1 MSFTMPQLVVR
12 VGYPVLRYLSCI
24 AIVGVVTW
32 VGFAVFHVNSLIAA
46 FAYVLVV
53 LIVAARWGLPESLV
67 TSVATMLFLDYF
79 FLPPVLSLTMSD
91 IADPQNWVSLCAFMV
106 TAVTASKLST
116 SAQSRASEAQAR
128 RIEVERLY
136 QLSLALMSVETTK
149 ELGTQIAANVKEQFG
164 FDAVAFC
171 DGPTGEIHI
180 SGAEDSRLDLDLLRS
195 VAGGKSSWSIASKP
209 VDAAGTVQFI
219 TPVMLGH
226 RFFGSLGAVGRS
238 VSEPALQAVSNVA
251 AVALEH
257 ADHQIAIAQ
266 LKAARQN
273 ERLRGVMLDALAHD
287 YLTPLASIKGAI
299 STVRTEYRHEPDE
312 EEFLAV
318 VEEESD
324 KLAEMTTKI
333 TDTARIEPGKPRI
346 KCREIQVEELLFSAV
361 SRMKSLLRSHKLEM
375 EIRQNLRPVNADPE
389 MVDLALRQLLGN
401 AAKYSPPASKIEI
414 KGDEADS
421 SVIVHIR
428 DHGPGIPADELDYI
442 FERFY
447 RGRQVRESMAG
458 TGMGLS
464 IARDIIRA
472 HQGQLWV
479 ENVPDGGAQFSFTLP
494 VYQESER

>member
-1 MSFTMPQLVVR
+1 MPQLAVR
-12 VGYPVLRYLSCI
+12 VGYSILRCLSCI

-32 VGFAVFHVNSLIAA
+32 VGFAVFHVRLLIAA
-46 FAYVLVV
+46 LAYVLVV
-53 LIVAARWGLPESLV
+53 LIIAAKWGLLESLV
-67 TSVATMLFLDYF
+67 TSVAAMLFLNYF
-79 FLPPVLSLTMSD
+79 FLIPILSLTIAD
-91 IADPQNWVSLCAFMV
+91 IADPQNWVSLGAFMV
-106 TAVTASKLST
+106 TAVTASKLSA

-128 RIEVERLY
+128 RIEVEHLY

-149 ELGTQIAANVKEQFG
+149 ELGTQIAANVKERFG
-164 FDAVAFC
+164 FDRVAFC
-171 DGPTGEIHI
+171 DAPTGKIYI
-180 SGAEDSRLDLDLLRS
+180 SGTEDSRLDLDLLRS
-195 VAGGKSSWSIASKP
+195 VARGNSSWSMACKP
-209 VDAAGTVQFI
+209 VDAAGTAQFI

-226 RFFGSLGAVGRS
+226 RLFGSLGAVGRS
-238 VSEPALQAVSNVA
+238 VSEPALQAVSNLA

-257 ADHQIAIAQ
+257 ANHQIAIAQ
-266 LKAARQN
+266 LEVARQN
-273 ERLRGVMLDALAHD
+273 ERLRGAMLDALAHD

-299 STVRTEYRHEPDE
+299 STVRAEYRHEPDE

-324 KLAEMTTKI
+324 KLAEMTTEI

-346 KCREIQVEELLFSAV
+346 KCRELQVEELLLSAV
-361 SRMKSLLRSHKLEM
+361 GRMKSLLRSHRLEM

-389 MVDLALRQLLGN
+389 MVSLALRQLLGN
-401 AAKYSPPASKIEI
+401 AVKYSPPDSNIEI
-414 KGDEADS
+414 KADEADS

-428 DHGPGIPADELDYI
+428 DHGTGIPTDELDSI

-464 IARDIIRA
+464 IALDIIRA
-472 HQGQLWV
+472 HHGQLWV

-494 VYQESER
+494 VYQEVER